1 MDAIKFY
8 IKSACY
14 QEAFLCVL
22 NLINTSQG
30 HFLKDA
36 YHCSCKQT
44 RLLWAWELGD
54 GKMLA
59 ISNTDSKNTLIT
71 KLEKYLEMFTRSPHK
86 QSVN

>member
-1 MDAIKFY
+1 MNAIKFY

-44 RLLWAWELGD
+44 RLLCAQKLGD
-54 GKMLA
+54 GKTTLA
-59 ISNTDSKNTLIT
+59 ISNTASKITVIT
-71 KLEKYLEMFTRSPHK
+71 KL
-86 QSVN
+86 Q